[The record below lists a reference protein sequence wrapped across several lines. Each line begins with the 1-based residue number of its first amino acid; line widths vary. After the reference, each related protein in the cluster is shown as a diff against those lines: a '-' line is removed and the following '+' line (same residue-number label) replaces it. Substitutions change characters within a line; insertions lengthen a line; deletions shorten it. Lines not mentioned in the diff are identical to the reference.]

1 MNFSKCNELL
11 SYLKTQLNPE
21 MVSGTAIINIEPS
34 FVVERMDLILTE
46 KGAGEGFLYV
56 LKKWSE
62 GVSSNLIED
71 SKRSLTE
78 EELYH
83 IINNIYLII
92 NLSKYLPPYISDKDE
107 LKEKAYKYELLKFT
121 QYESLP
127 VKFDLYCHF
136 ASEKSFNKEQNKK
149 LLNHFCSHPEHFVFD
164 NVNEDVFIFDKIKEV
179 FEVNDSKKLL
189 KNLQQNFISIIQ
201 DRVSESENF
210 NDISVFFKHEMS
222 NVNYINSDIF
232 TSNDF
237 FSLVFEGGFIINNM
251 FENEKINN
259 IKVQKEI
266 LKSCESNVITLY
278 GKETFITKDNSSL
291 GKERFLTF
299 VKEAKNQNKT
309 VAIEDVAFSVFVEI
323 FSWDFLLEMDN
334 GIYLKNAEVDES
346 DFINIPYTD
355 EKEIEKAIMILF
367 TMESGYFSIPS
378 KTIKEKISSKFES
391 YVMKSSFKIPFL
403 EKKRVEILE
412 DRLDKFINFKNNN
425 LFTSLYDL
433 TDMQSKLKIIEMIF
447 KNKKIIPKSFLG
459 RHYTSVNCWLS
470 LHPEN
475 ILSYYLSNLTVS
487 LSEKIE
493 IIYDVSKNT
502 DLNID
507 FFWLFYFK
515 NLLQKELKV
524 IEDELKVNTQKHLEF
539 ISKVLE
545 DLYVINRYGNIHY
558 NALPTTITESKNFP
572 YAKNQLIVQSEKEII
587 SINTSYVEENSSV
600 ENSRKKRRL

>member
-1 MNFSKCNELL
+1 MNFLKCNELL

-21 MVSGTAIINIEPS
+21 MVSGTANINVDPS
-34 FVVERMDLILTE
+34 FIVERIDLILTE
-46 KGAGEGFLYV
+46 KGDDKGILYI
-56 LKKWSE
+56 LKKWDEYLSL
-62 GVSSNLIED
+62 NLTENPQKPL
-71 SKRSLTE
+71 SE

-83 IINNIYLII
+83 IINNIYFII
-92 NLSKYLPPYISDKDE
+92 NIAQYLPSHVSDKDE
-107 LKEKAYKYELLKFT
+107 LKEKAYQYELIKFT
-121 QYESLP
+121 HYGSLP
-127 VKFDLYCHF
+127 VKFNLYHHF
-136 ASEKSFNKEQNKK
+136 SVKNSFNTEQSKK
-149 LLNHFCSHPEHFVFD
+149 LLRYFCKHPECFVFENISD
-164 NVNEDVFIFDKIKEV
+164 DIFVFDKIKE
-179 FEVNDSKKLL
+179 FFDVNESKILL
-189 KNLQQNFISIIQ
+189 KNLQINLISIIQ
-201 DRVSESENF
+201 DRVSESESF
-210 NDISVFFKHEMS
+210 NDISIFFRHEMS
-222 NVNYINSDIF
+222 NVSYINSEIF

-278 GKETFITKDNSSL
+278 GKDTFMTKDNSSL

-309 VAIEDVAFSVFVEI
+309 VAIENVTFSVFVEI

-334 GIYLKNAEVDES
+334 CIYLKNAEVDES

-493 IIYDVSKNT
+493 IIHDISKNT

-507 FFWLFYFK
+507 LFWIFYFK
-515 NLLQKELKV
+515 NLLQKEIKD
-524 IEDELKVNTQKHLEF
+524 IENELKVNTQKHLEF
-539 ISKVLE
+539 ILKVLE
-545 DLYVINRYGNIHY
+545 DLYVINGYGNARY
-558 NALPTTITESKNFP
+558 RTIAEENFP
-572 YAKNQLIVQSEKEII
+572 SAKKQLIVQSEKEII
-587 SINTSYVEENSSV
+587 SINTSYAKEDVLEENP
-600 ENSRKKRRL
+600 RKKRRL

>member
-1 MNFSKCNELL
+1 MNFLKCNELL

-21 MVSGTAIINIEPS
+21 MVSGTANINVDPS
-34 FVVERMDLILTE
+34 FIVERIDLILTE
-46 KGAGEGFLYV
+46 KGDDKGILYI
-56 LKKWSE
+56 LKKWDEYLSL
-62 GVSSNLIED
+62 NLTENPQKPL
-71 SKRSLTE
+71 SE

-83 IINNIYLII
+83 IINNIYFII
-92 NLSKYLPPYISDKDE
+92 NIAQYLPSHVSDKDE
-107 LKEKAYKYELLKFT
+107 LKEKAYQYELIKFT
-121 QYESLP
+121 HYGSLP
-127 VKFDLYCHF
+127 VKFNLYHHF
-136 ASEKSFNKEQNKK
+136 SVKNSFNTEQSKK
-149 LLNHFCSHPEHFVFD
+149 LLRYFCKHPECFVFENISD
-164 NVNEDVFIFDKIKEV
+164 DIFVFDKIKE
-179 FEVNDSKKLL
+179 FFDVNESKILL
-189 KNLQQNFISIIQ
+189 KNLQINLISIIQ
-201 DRVSESENF
+201 DRVSESESF
-210 NDISVFFKHEMS
+210 NDISIFFRHEMS
-222 NVNYINSDIF
+222 NVSYINSEIF

-278 GKETFITKDNSSL
+278 GKDTFMTKDNSSL

-309 VAIEDVAFSVFVEI
+309 VAIENVTFSVFVEI

-334 GIYLKNAEVDES
+334 CIYLKNAEVDES
-346 DFINIPYTD
+346 DFLNIPYTD

-493 IIYDVSKNT
+493 IIHDISKNT

-507 FFWLFYFK
+507 LFWIFYFK
-515 NLLQKELKV
+515 NLLQKEIKD
-524 IEDELKVNTQKHLEF
+524 IENELKVNTQKHLEF
-539 ISKVLE
+539 ILKVLE
-545 DLYVINRYGNIHY
+545 DLYVINGYGNARY
-558 NALPTTITESKNFP
+558 RTIAEENFP
-572 YAKNQLIVQSEKEII
+572 SAKKQLIVQSEKEII
-587 SINTSYVEENSSV
+587 SINTSYAKEDVLEENP
-600 ENSRKKRRL
+600 RKKRRL

>member
-21 MVSGTAIINIEPS
+21 MISGIADIHIDPS
-34 FVVERMDLILTE
+34 VVVERMNLILTE
-46 KGAGEGFLYV
+46 KGDNEGFLYI
-56 LKKWSE
+56 LKKWNE

-71 SKRSLTE
+71 SKNLLSE

-92 NLSKYLPPYISDKDE
+92 NLAKYLPPYISDKDE
-107 LKEKAYKYELLKFT
+107 LRKKAYKYELLKFT

-136 ASEKSFNKEQNKK
+136 SLEKSFSKEKNKK
-149 LLNHFCSHPEHFVFD
+149 LLTYFCNHPECFVFD
-164 NVNEDVFIFDKIKEV
+164 NVNEDVFILDKIQEI
-179 FEVNDSKKLL
+179 FEVNESKKLL
-189 KNLQQNFISIIQ
+189 KNLQENFILIIQ
-201 DRVSESENF
+201 DRVRESENF

-222 NVNYINSDIF
+222 NINYINSDIF

-251 FENEKINN
+251 FENEKIDN

-278 GKETFITKDNSSL
+278 GKETFITKDDSSL
-291 GKERFLTF
+291 GKERFLIF
-299 VKEAKNQNKT
+299 VKEAKNQNKI
-309 VAIEDVAFSVFVEI
+309 VAIENVTFSVFVEI
-323 FSWDFLLEMDN
+323 FSWDFLLEMN
-334 GIYLKNAEVDES
+334 NSIYLKNAEVDES
-346 DFINIPYTD
+346 NFINIPYTD

-391 YVMKSSFKIPFL
+391 YVIKNSFKIPFL

-412 DRLDKFINFKNNN
+412 DRLNKFINFKNKN

-433 TDMQSKLKIIEMIF
+433 ADMQSKLKIIEIMF

-475 ILSYYLSNLTVS
+475 VLSYYLSNLTVG

-493 IIYDVSKNT
+493 IIYEVSKNT
-502 DLNID
+502 DLNIN

-539 ISKVLE
+539 ISKMLE
-545 DLYVINRYGNIHY
+545 DLYVINGYGNIHY
-558 NALPTTITESKNFP
+558 HALPPTITESENFP
-572 YAKNQLIVQSEKEII
+572 YAKKQLIVQSEKEII
-587 SINTSYVEENSSV
+587 YMNTSYTKENVSEENL
-600 ENSRKKRRL
+600 RKKRRL

>member
-1 MNFSKCNELL
+1 MNFLKCNELL

-21 MVSGTAIINIEPS
+21 MVSGTANINVDPS
-34 FVVERMDLILTE
+34 FIVERIDLILTE
-46 KGAGEGFLYV
+46 KGDDKGILYI
-56 LKKWSE
+56 LKKWDEYLSL
-62 GVSSNLIED
+62 NLTENPQKPL
-71 SKRSLTE
+71 SE

-83 IINNIYLII
+83 IINNIYFII
-92 NLSKYLPPYISDKDE
+92 NIAQYLPSHVSDKDE
-107 LKEKAYKYELLKFT
+107 LKEKAYQYELIKFT
-121 QYESLP
+121 HYGSLP
-127 VKFDLYCHF
+127 VKFNLYHHF
-136 ASEKSFNKEQNKK
+136 SVKNSFNTEQSKK
-149 LLNHFCSHPEHFVFD
+149 LLRYFCKHPECFVFENISD
-164 NVNEDVFIFDKIKEV
+164 DIFVFDKIKE
-179 FEVNDSKKLL
+179 FFDVNESKILL
-189 KNLQQNFISIIQ
+189 KNLQINLISIIQ
-201 DRVSESENF
+201 DRVSESESF
-210 NDISVFFKHEMS
+210 NDISIFFRHEMS
-222 NVNYINSDIF
+222 NVSYINSEIF

-278 GKETFITKDNSSL
+278 GKDTFMTKDNSSL

-309 VAIEDVAFSVFVEI
+309 VAIENVTFSVFVEI

-334 GIYLKNAEVDES
+334 CIYLKNAEVDES

-412 DRLDKFINFKNNN
+412 DRLDKFINFKNKS

-493 IIYDVSKNT
+493 IIHDISKNT

-507 FFWLFYFK
+507 LFWIFYFK
-515 NLLQKELKV
+515 NLLQKEIKD
-524 IEDELKVNTQKHLEF
+524 IENELKVNTQKHLEF
-539 ISKVLE
+539 ILKVLE
-545 DLYVINRYGNIHY
+545 DLYVINGYGNARY
-558 NALPTTITESKNFP
+558 RTIAEENFP
-572 YAKNQLIVQSEKEII
+572 SAKKQLIVQSEKEII
-587 SINTSYVEENSSV
+587 SINTSYAKEDVLEENP
-600 ENSRKKRRL
+600 RKKRRL

>member
-1 MNFSKCNELL
+1 MNFLKCNELL

-21 MVSGTAIINIEPS
+21 MVSGTANINVDPS
-34 FVVERMDLILTE
+34 FIVERIDLILTE
-46 KGAGEGFLYV
+46 KGDDKGILYI
-56 LKKWSE
+56 LKKWDEYLSL
-62 GVSSNLIED
+62 NLTENPQKPL
-71 SKRSLTE
+71 SE

-83 IINNIYLII
+83 IINNIYFII
-92 NLSKYLPPYISDKDE
+92 NIAQYLPSHVSDKDE
-107 LKEKAYKYELLKFT
+107 LKEKAYQYELIKFT
-121 QYESLP
+121 HYGSLP
-127 VKFDLYCHF
+127 VKFNLYHHF
-136 ASEKSFNKEQNKK
+136 SVKNSFNTEQSKK
-149 LLNHFCSHPEHFVFD
+149 LLRYFCKHPECFVFENISD
-164 NVNEDVFIFDKIKEV
+164 DIFVFDKIKE
-179 FEVNDSKKLL
+179 FFDVNESKILL
-189 KNLQQNFISIIQ
+189 KNLQINLISIIQ
-201 DRVSESENF
+201 DRVSESESF
-210 NDISVFFKHEMS
+210 NDISIFFRHEMS
-222 NVNYINSDIF
+222 NVSYINSEIF

-278 GKETFITKDNSSL
+278 GKDTFMTKDNSSL
-291 GKERFLTF
+291 WKERFLTF

-309 VAIEDVAFSVFVEI
+309 VAIENVTFSVFVEI

-334 GIYLKNAEVDES
+334 CIYLKNAEVDES

-493 IIYDVSKNT
+493 IIHDISKNT

-507 FFWLFYFK
+507 LFWIFYFK
-515 NLLQKELKV
+515 NLLQKEIKD
-524 IEDELKVNTQKHLEF
+524 IENELKVNTQKHLEF
-539 ISKVLE
+539 ILKVLE
-545 DLYVINRYGNIHY
+545 DLYVINGYGNARY
-558 NALPTTITESKNFP
+558 RTIAEENFP
-572 YAKNQLIVQSEKEII
+572 SAKKQLIVQSEKEII
-587 SINTSYVEENSSV
+587 SINTSYAKEDVLEENP
-600 ENSRKKRRL
+600 RKKRRL

>member
-1 MNFSKCNELL
+1 MNFLKCNELL

-21 MVSGTAIINIEPS
+21 MVSGTANINVDPS
-34 FVVERMDLILTE
+34 FIVERIDLILTE
-46 KGAGEGFLYV
+46 KGDDKGILYI
-56 LKKWSE
+56 LKKWDEYLSL
-62 GVSSNLIED
+62 NLTENPQKPL
-71 SKRSLTE
+71 SE

-83 IINNIYLII
+83 IINNIYFII
-92 NLSKYLPPYISDKDE
+92 NIAQYLPSHVSDKDE
-107 LKEKAYKYELLKFT
+107 LKEKAYQYELIKFT
-121 QYESLP
+121 HYGSLP
-127 VKFDLYCHF
+127 VKFNLYHHF
-136 ASEKSFNKEQNKK
+136 SVKNSFNTEQSKK
-149 LLNHFCSHPEHFVFD
+149 LLRYFCKHPECFVFENISD
-164 NVNEDVFIFDKIKEV
+164 DIFVFDKIKE
-179 FEVNDSKKLL
+179 FFDVNESKILL
-189 KNLQQNFISIIQ
+189 KNLQINLISIIQ
-201 DRVSESENF
+201 DRVSESESF
-210 NDISVFFKHEMS
+210 NDISIFFRHEMS
-222 NVNYINSDIF
+222 NVSYINSEIF

-278 GKETFITKDNSSL
+278 GKDTFMTKDNSSL

-309 VAIEDVAFSVFVEI
+309 VAIENVTFSVFVEI

-334 GIYLKNAEVDES
+334 CIYLKNAEVDES

-367 TMESGYFSIPS
+367 TMESGCFSIPS

-493 IIYDVSKNT
+493 IIHDISKNT

-507 FFWLFYFK
+507 LFWIFYFK
-515 NLLQKELKV
+515 NLLQKEIKD
-524 IEDELKVNTQKHLEF
+524 IENELKVNTQKHLEF
-539 ISKVLE
+539 ILKVLE
-545 DLYVINRYGNIHY
+545 DLYVINGYGNARY
-558 NALPTTITESKNFP
+558 RTIAEENFP
-572 YAKNQLIVQSEKEII
+572 SAKKQLIVQSEKEII
-587 SINTSYVEENSSV
+587 SINTSYAKEDVLEENP
-600 ENSRKKRRL
+600 RKKRRL

>member
-1 MNFSKCNELL
+1 MNFLKCNELL

-21 MVSGTAIINIEPS
+21 MVSGTANINVDPS
-34 FVVERMDLILTE
+34 FIVERIDLILTE
-46 KGAGEGFLYV
+46 KGDDKGILYI
-56 LKKWSE
+56 LKKWDEYLSL
-62 GVSSNLIED
+62 NLTENPQKPL
-71 SKRSLTE
+71 SE

-83 IINNIYLII
+83 IINNIYFII
-92 NLSKYLPPYISDKDE
+92 NIAQYLPSHVSDKDE
-107 LKEKAYKYELLKFT
+107 LKEKAYQYELIKFT
-121 QYESLP
+121 HYGSLP
-127 VKFDLYCHF
+127 VKFNLYHHF
-136 ASEKSFNKEQNKK
+136 SVKNSFNTEQSKK
-149 LLNHFCSHPEHFVFD
+149 LLRYFCKHPECFVFENISD
-164 NVNEDVFIFDKIKEV
+164 DIFVFDKIKE
-179 FEVNDSKKLL
+179 FFDVNESKILL
-189 KNLQQNFISIIQ
+189 KNLQINLISIIQ
-201 DRVSESENF
+201 DRVSESESF
-210 NDISVFFKHEMS
+210 NDISIFFRHEMS
-222 NVNYINSDIF
+222 NVSYINSEIF

-278 GKETFITKDNSSL
+278 GKDTFMTKDNSSL

-309 VAIEDVAFSVFVEI
+309 VAIENVTFSVFVEI

-334 GIYLKNAEVDES
+334 CIYLKNAEVDES

-367 TMESGYFSIPS
+367 TMESGCFSIPS

-493 IIYDVSKNT
+493 IIHDISKNT

-507 FFWLFYFK
+507 LFWIFYFK
-515 NLLQKELKV
+515 NLLQKEIKD
-524 IEDELKVNTQKHLEF
+524 IENELKVNTQKHLEF
-539 ISKVLE
+539 ILKVLE
-545 DLYVINRYGNIHY
+545 DLYVINGYGNARY
-558 NALPTTITESKNFP
+558 RTIAEENFP
-572 YAKNQLIVQSEKEII
+572 YAKKQLIVQSEKEII
-587 SINTSYVEENSSV
+587 SINTSYAKEDVLEENP
-600 ENSRKKRRL
+600 RKKRRL

>member
-1 MNFSKCNELL
+1 MNFLKCNELL

-21 MVSGTAIINIEPS
+21 MVSGTANINVDPS
-34 FVVERMDLILTE
+34 FIVERIDLILTE
-46 KGAGEGFLYV
+46 KGDDKGILYI
-56 LKKWSE
+56 LKKWDEYLSL
-62 GVSSNLIED
+62 NLTENPQKPL
-71 SKRSLTE
+71 SE

-83 IINNIYLII
+83 IINNIYFII
-92 NLSKYLPPYISDKDE
+92 NIAQYLPSHVSDKDE
-107 LKEKAYKYELLKFT
+107 LKEKAYQYELIKFT
-121 QYESLP
+121 HYGSLP
-127 VKFDLYCHF
+127 VKFNLYHHF
-136 ASEKSFNKEQNKK
+136 SVKNSFNTEQSKK
-149 LLNHFCSHPEHFVFD
+149 LLRYFCKHPECFVFENISD
-164 NVNEDVFIFDKIKEV
+164 DIFVFDKIKE
-179 FEVNDSKKLL
+179 FFDVNESKILL
-189 KNLQQNFISIIQ
+189 KNLQINLISIIQ
-201 DRVSESENF
+201 DRVSESESF
-210 NDISVFFKHEMS
+210 NDISIFFRHEMS
-222 NVNYINSDIF
+222 NVSYINSEIF

-278 GKETFITKDNSSL
+278 GKDTFMTKDNSSL

-309 VAIEDVAFSVFVEI
+309 VAIENVTFSVFVEI

-334 GIYLKNAEVDES
+334 CIYLKNAEVDES

-493 IIYDVSKNT
+493 IIHDISKNT

-507 FFWLFYFK
+507 LFWIFYFK
-515 NLLQKELKV
+515 NLLQKEIKD
-524 IEDELKVNTQKHLEF
+524 IENELKVNTQKHLEF
-539 ISKVLE
+539 ILKVLE
-545 DLYVINRYGNIHY
+545 DLYVINGYGNARY
-558 NALPTTITESKNFP
+558 RTIAEENFP
-572 YAKNQLIVQSEKEII
+572 SAKKQLIVQSEKEII
-587 SINTSYVEENSSV
+587 SINTSYAKEDLLEENP
-600 ENSRKKRRL
+600 RKKRRL